1 VSGSSPSGGKRRN
14 APSGST
20 APRRSGGGG
29 KTGARPKKPLTGK
42 QKLRRALKWCLLV
55 ALAGVVVIAGFAV
68 VVYNTTSIPDPNA
81 EFKTQTSYIYYADGK
96 SKVGQ
101 FAMQNR
107 DSISYDEM
115 PQTLKDAVVAAEDR
129 TFWTNHGI
137 DPKGILRAA
146 FSNAKGNSTQGASTI
161 TQQYVKVLYLNQE
174 RTYKRK
180 IKEAVL
186 SLKIQRQMSKQQILE
201 GYLNTIYFGRGA
213 YGVQAASEAYFGIP
227 ASKLNLRQSAVL
239 ASVLNN
245 PSQFDPANGPT
256 HKDALQHRYAYVLSG
271 MAQAGNVTAEQAT
284 KAAAKL
290 PAFPKQHASNTY
302 GGQRGHALTLV
313 KNELL
318 RLGFTEEQIQGGGL
332 RVTTTLTKKAMDA
345 AANGVAEAKPEGF
358 GDKELH
364 IGVATVQPGTGALL
378 GFYGGQD
385 YLQSQ
390 INWAASGGMAGSTMK
405 PITLTTALE
414 AGFSLKSSFDG
425 NSPYTFPGG
434 LQVHNEG
441 EQAGEADGH
450 SYGSHVN
457 AVYAMQQSINTAF
470 VDMSNA
476 IPSGP
481 KKIYQ
486 NALKMGL
493 TPEKSNPDYPGIPST
508 TVDLQPDDS
517 LITLGKAAVSPINM
531 ANTYA
536 TIAAGGK
543 RADVH
548 VVDKV
553 VDQNGTVLYK
563 YKKHTDQAVPEDV
576 SADVSYALQ
585 QTVQGG
591 TGRAALALG
600 RPAAG
605 KTGTA
610 TNGDG
615 DVSSAWFVGYT
626 PQAAT
631 AVMYI
636 RGKGREALDG
646 WLPSYFG
653 ADYPAR
659 TWTDVMQGVMEGLP
673 VESFPPPANVTGTP
687 PDTEHAPMPS
697 NPPKPKQS
705 KAPKPPKSSKHD
717 NKHDKHDKPSKSPA
731 QQTPPSPPSKSPT
744 GGTGSG
750 SGNGS
755 GSGSGT
761 GTGGGTDPGAG
772 TGGGTDPS
780 SGSGGGTD
788 PGTGGGTTGDPVGA
802 GAP

>member
-1 VSGSSPSGGKRRN
+1 MPSSSGTPAQRRPGTGGK
-14 APSGST
+14 P
-20 APRRSGGGG
+20 GG
-29 KTGARPKKPLTGK
+29 RPKKPLTRK
-42 QKLRRALKWCLLV
+42 QKVRRALKWFLLV
-55 ALAGVVVIAGFAV
+55 CLAGVVVIAGLAV
-68 VVYNTTSIPDPNA
+68 LAYNTTSIPDPNA

-96 SKVGQ
+96 NKIGQ
-101 FAMQNR
+101 FALQNR

-115 PQTLKDAVVAAEDR
+115 PQNLKDAVVAAEDR

-180 IKEAVL
+180 IKEAIL
-186 SLKIQRQMSKQQILE
+186 SLKIQRQLSKKQILE

-213 YGVQAASEAYFGIP
+213 YGVQAAAEAYFDIP
-227 ASKLNLRQSAVL
+227 ASKLNLRQSAVI

-245 PSQFDPANGPT
+245 PTQYDPANGAV
-256 HKDALQHRYAYVLSG
+256 HKAALQRRYAYVLAG
-271 MAQAGNVTAEQAT
+271 MASAGDITDAEAT

-290 PAFPKQHASNTY
+290 PKFPQQHASNTY
-302 GGQRGHALTLV
+302 GGQKGHALTLV

-318 RLGFTEEQIQGGGL
+318 KLGFTDAQIQGGGL

-345 AANGVAEAKPEGF
+345 AANGVAQAKPAGF
-358 GDKELH
+358 SDKQLH
-364 IGVATVQPGTGALL
+364 IGVATIQPGTGALL

-390 INWAASGGMAGSTMK
+390 IDWAATGGMAGSTMK
-405 PITLTTALE
+405 AVTLATALE
-414 AGFSLKSSFDG
+414 AGFSLNSTFDG

-434 LQVHNEG
+434 LEVHNEG
-441 EQAGEADGH
+441 EQAGEANGH
-450 SYGSHVN
+450 SYGSRVN
-457 AVYAMQQSINTAF
+457 AIYALQQSINTAF
-470 VDMSNA
+470 VDMSHS
-476 IPSGP
+476 IPNGP

-493 TPEKSNPDYPGIPST
+493 TPEQANPDYPGIPST
-508 TVDLQPDDS
+508 TKDLQSSDS
-517 LITLGKAAVSPINM
+517 LITLGKAAASPINL

-548 VVDKV
+548 VINKV
-553 VDQNGTVLYK
+553 TDQNGTVLYR
-563 YKKHTDQAVPEDV
+563 YKNHTDQAIPQDV
-576 SADVSYALQ
+576 SDDVSYALQ
-585 QTVQGG
+585 QVVKGG
-591 TGRAALALG
+591 TGKAALALG

-610 TNGDG
+610 TAPNASGG
-615 DVSSAWFVGYT
+615 GTHVSSAWFVGYT

-636 RGKGREALDG
+636 RGNGREALDG

-659 TWTDVMQGVMEGLP
+659 TWTAVMQADMDGLP
-673 VESFPPPANVTGTP
+673 IEQFPPRANVTGTP
-687 PDTEHAPMPS
+687 PDTSHAPVPTYT
-697 NPPKPKQS
+697 PHPKPTRT
-705 KAPKPPKSSKHD
+705 PKPTKTKTPKST
-717 NKHDKHDKPSKSPA
+717 PSPTH
-731 QQTPPSPPSKSPT
+731 QVQPSPPT
-744 GGTGSG
+744 
-750 SGNGS
+750 
-755 GSGSGT
+755 
-761 GTGGGTDPGAG
+761 
-772 TGGGTDPS
+772 S
-780 SGSGGGTD
+780 SQAPPSGGSTCGVLGCGPQTSS
-788 PGTGGGTTGDPVGA
+788 PPSATATA
-802 GAP
+802 GP